1 MKRIDLTAQ
10 WWDDEESVEN
20 AGSETIDLR
29 AGYSE
34 DTLYID
40 GLREDG
46 KYLALPL
53 EAVARAIAAG
63 SAD

>member
-10 WWDDEESVEN
+10 WWDDEEDVEN
-20 AGSETIDLR
+20 AGSEAIDLR

-34 DTLYID
+34 DILYID

>member
-1 MKRIDLTAQ
+1 MKRIDLTAS
-10 WWDDEESVEN
+10 WWDDEEGAETP
-20 AGSETIDLR
+20 ASETIDLR

-40 GLREDG
+40 GLRDDG

-53 EAVARAIAAG
+53 EAIARAIAEGAA
-63 SAD
+63 S